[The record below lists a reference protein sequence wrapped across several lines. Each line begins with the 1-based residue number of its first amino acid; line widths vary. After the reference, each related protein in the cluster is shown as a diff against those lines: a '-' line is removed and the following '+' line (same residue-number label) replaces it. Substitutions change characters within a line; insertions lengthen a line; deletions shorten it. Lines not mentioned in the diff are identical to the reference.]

1 MKPPAPCPPEVVRT
15 SKLEA
20 TYRGANAPALRGLS
34 LDARR
39 GELIL
44 VMGASGAGKSTL
56 IKCLSRI
63 VPSFEAAALR
73 GEIALFGEAAGELTV
88 RDLAGRV
95 GVIFQDFEAQLFST
109 NVLCEVAFAMEQ
121 LGTPA
126 AEMPA
131 RADAALAAVGLDGL
145 ADRDPATLSGGEK
158 QRLAIAGLLALHP
171 CILLLDEPTTDLD
184 PVGKADVLGLLD
196 GLKRQGRTVIVV
208 EHEIG
213 VAAVADRILL
223 LRDGEAVACAT
234 PAELLP
240 QVGLFEECGVRPHD
254 IARLL
259 NLLETRG
266 SGWRDWLGELHRGRA
281 HEAAHRML
289 VAAGF
294 AATGGADP
302 EVDDVPSRPLG
313 LVRLTVRA
321 ASFEYSNGERA
332 LDDISLIMRAGE
344 FVAII
349 GQNGSGKTTLAKH
362 LNGLLIPTRGSVQLD
377 GVELRGIAHHRIAS
391 EVGFVFQDPD
401 HQLFAATVAEEV
413 AFGPANLGLLEA
425 EVEERTRE
433 ALEAVGLWHHRDAD
447 PFLLDKGERQRLAVA
462 SVLSLRPS
470 VLILDEPTT
479 GLDYREQRAMM
490 ELLRGLNEGGTTV
503 VIVTHSTWVVAEYAS
518 RAILMADGRI
528 LWDGPLRRLF
538 EKPDLLARAAFR
550 VPEITALGQRFGVT
564 VLSVEELA
572 RRLGTKRGT

>member
-1 MKPPAPCPPEVVRT
+1 MKAPAPCPPQVVRT

-20 TYRGANAPALRGLS
+20 TYRGAEAPALRDLS
-34 LDARR
+34 FEARR

-63 VPSFEAAALR
+63 VPSFETAVLR

-131 RADAALAAVGLDGL
+131 RVGAALASVGLAGL

-184 PVGKADVLGLLD
+184 PAGKADVLGLLD

-223 LRDGEAVACAT
+223 LRNGEAVACAT

-259 NLLETRG
+259 YLLKTRG
-266 SGWRDWLGELHRGRA
+266 DGWRDWLGELRRGRA
-281 HEAAHRML
+281 NEAAHRML

-294 AATGGADP
+294 TATGGGDP
-302 EVDDVPSRPLG
+302 ETDDVPSRPLG
-313 LVRLTVRA
+313 RVRLTVRA
-321 ASFEYSNGERA
+321 ASFEYGNGERA

-362 LNGLLIPTRGSVQLD
+362 LNGLLSPARGSVQLD

-413 AFGPANLGLLEA
+413 AFGPANLGLPEA
-425 EVEERTRE
+425 EVEERTRG
-433 ALEAVGLWHHRDAD
+433 ALDAVGLWHHREAD

-462 SVLSLRPS
+462 SVLSLNPS

-490 ELLRGLNEGGTTV
+490 ELLRGLNEGGNDNR
-503 VIVTHSTWVVAEYAS
+503 HSDS
-518 RAILMADGRI
+518 
-528 LWDGPLRRLF
+528 
-538 EKPDLLARAAFR
+538 
-550 VPEITALGQRFGVT
+550 
-564 VLSVEELA
+564 
-572 RRLGTKRGT
+572 